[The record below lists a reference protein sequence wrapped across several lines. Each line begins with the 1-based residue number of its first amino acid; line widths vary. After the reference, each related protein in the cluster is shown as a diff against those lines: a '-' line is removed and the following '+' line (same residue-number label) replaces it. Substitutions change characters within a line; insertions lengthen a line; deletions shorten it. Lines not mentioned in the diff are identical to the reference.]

1 MVTSGDWPR
10 LAGRGLIA
18 PMAEARHTRR
28 RFPALLLTVL
38 AAALLLPLTAPR
50 SADAA
55 DPGIA
60 PRADVE
66 SFLSHQVYGYLPYWR
81 LNAGTAGQLDYDLLS
96 TIAFFGLGIKA
107 DGNIDMAWRGSV
119 AYMSDNAVAVT
130 NAAHAKGVRVVPTFQ
145 LFDSGSLPK
154 MTAFLDSRTAQDRFI
169 TQALDLMARRSADG
183 ANFDFEPMPASMTAR
198 YLSFLARFNT
208 AMDARFPDATLVNA
222 SSAGAPSELIT
233 GLVPIV
239 DQQIVMTY
247 NYRWSG
253 STVTGAIAPLDHAS
267 RNVKIHM
274 NRFMA
279 YAPKEKLILG
289 VPYYGYDWPV
299 TSTVPNAT
307 VRADKAKF
315 GAVRSVT
322 YASSRD
328 YLAANPY
335 VVRYYDALE
344 GSSFY
349 SYWDP
354 SHLTYRQVYFEDE
367 RSAAAKYEYAITTGL
382 GGVGIWTLG
391 NDAGYTEM
399 WDALEVFYAP
409 NHEVAVSG
417 SISTISRLSGSVRAY
432 LDYSVRNLGDVPE
445 RGAIRWRVRN
455 SEGRQVAHGTVT
467 TTTVGIAKTR
477 AGTAIIV
484 LGSAADLPAA
494 KLTLEVFFVTDDVY
508 ASTPTDFRQPF

>member
-1 MVTSGDWPR
+1 
-10 LAGRGLIA
+10 
-18 PMAEARHTRR
+18 MARTRHARR
-28 RFPALLLTVL
+28 RLGAVVV
-38 AAALLLPLTAPR
+38 AMIAVSGLLPLTAPP

-81 LNAGTAGQLDYDLLS
+81 LNSGTAGQLDYDLLS

-107 DGNIDMAWRGSV
+107 DGSIDMAWRGSI
-119 AYMSDNAVAVT
+119 AYMSEDAEAVT

-145 LFDSGSLPK
+145 LFDKGSLPK
-154 MTAFLDSRTAQDRFI
+154 MTAFLDSRAAQDLFI
-169 TQALDLMARRSADG
+169 AQALDLMARRSADG
-183 ANFDFEPMPASMTAR
+183 ANFDFEPMPSSMTAR
-198 YLSFLARFNT
+198 YLAFLARFNT
-208 AMDARFPDATLVNA
+208 AMDARLPGATLVNA
-222 SSAGAPSELIT
+222 SSAGAPADLIT

-239 DQQIVMTY
+239 DQQLVMTY
-247 NYRWSG
+247 NYRWTG

-267 RNVKIHM
+267 RNVKIHIA
-274 NRFMA
+274 RFMA
-279 YAPKEKLILG
+279 YAPKASLILG

-299 TSTVPNAT
+299 TSTEPNAT
-307 VRADKAKF
+307 VRADKTKF

-322 YASSRD
+322 YASSRT
-328 YLAANPY
+328 YLAAHPEI
-335 VVRYYDALE
+335 VRHYDTLE

-382 GGVGIWTLG
+382 GGVGLWTLG

-409 NHEVAVSG
+409 NHEVTVSG
-417 SISTISRLSGSVRAY
+417 SVNTISRLSGSVRAY
-432 LDYSVRNLGDVPE
+432 LDYSVANLGDVPE

-455 SEGRQVAHGTVT
+455 KDGRQIARGTVT
-467 TTTVGIAKTR
+467 TTTVGITKTR

-484 LGSAADLPAA
+484 LGSAPDLPAGT
-494 KLTLEVFFVTDDVY
+494 LTVEVFFVTPDDVY
-508 ASTPTDFRQPF
+508 SSAPSDFRQPF